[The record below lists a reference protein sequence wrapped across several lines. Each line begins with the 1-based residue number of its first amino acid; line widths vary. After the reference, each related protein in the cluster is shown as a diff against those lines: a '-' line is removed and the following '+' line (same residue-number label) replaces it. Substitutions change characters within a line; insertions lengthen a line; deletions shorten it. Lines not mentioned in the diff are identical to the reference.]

1 MAKPIQSKLPA
12 SMKESRARTNTASNK
27 VGTAHALA
35 KGDAA
40 AYPGKLSAKA
50 VKNSYAKGK
59 KK

>member
-1 MAKPIQSKLPA
+1 MAKLFKSKLPA
-12 SMKESRARTNTASNK
+12 SAKESRARSNTATSK

-50 VKNSYAKGK
+50 VKNSFAKGK